1 MKITNQGKILVAGY
15 CAEGDEKKDNCFLAQ
30 FNNDGSIDTNFGNNG
45 KVITDVD
52 SFYQSYINSIALEP
66 DGSIITAGSAKYIP
80 NSKQDQI
87 LLAKYT
93 VDGKLE
99 TNFGTKGLVFTDVGS
114 DADYGYA
121 VALQNDEKI
130 VVAGSA
136 NYLIQDST
144 AMVIVRYNNDG
155 SLDKS
160 FNNTATLSV
169 FFGNDN
175 AVANSLLI
183 QPNGNILLGGGK
195 APDYSSPPNYAAADF
210 ALASVTKYGK
220 IDSSFGMNGLVTTDF
235 SGLQEECK
243 ALALQQDGNII
254 AAGGSVDVTN
264 RITYITLARYNGVL
278 TQKQILITKI
288 RHWIQHH
295 NGIAWDYNNNISSYV
310 VQRSYDGIHFSSIKR
325 INANNNSNYT
335 FEDPSPLNSTIY
347 YRLQTTSTS
356 NAVTNSNVIAITND
370 NNTVT
375 ISPNPASSSLRI
387 DGLSSTQKTK
397 LAVINFSGNTKLQT
411 EVNTNSYDLD
421 LSSFQPGN
429 YILKLETKDD
439 IITKKFVKE

>member
-1 MKITNQGKILVAGY
+1 
-15 CAEGDEKKDNCFLAQ
+15 
-30 FNNDGSIDTNFGNNG
+30 
-45 KVITDVD
+45 
-52 SFYQSYINSIALEP
+52 
-66 DGSIITAGSAKYIP
+66 
-80 NSKQDQI
+80 
-87 LLAKYT
+87 
-93 VDGKLE
+93 
-99 TNFGTKGLVFTDVGS
+99 
-114 DADYGYA
+114 
-121 VALQNDEKI
+121 
-130 VVAGSA
+130 
-136 NYLIQDST
+136 
-144 AMVIVRYNNDG
+144 
-155 SLDKS
+155 
-160 FNNTATLSV
+160 
-169 FFGNDN
+169 
-175 AVANSLLI
+175 
-183 QPNGNILLGGGK
+183 
-195 APDYSSPPNYAAADF
+195 
-210 ALASVTKYGK
+210 
-220 IDSSFGMNGLVTTDF
+220 
-235 SGLQEECK
+235 
-243 ALALQQDGNII
+243 
-254 AAGGSVDVTN
+254 
-264 RITYITLARYNGVL
+264 
-278 TQKQILITKI
+278 
-288 RHWIQHH
+288 
-295 NGIAWDYNNNISSYV
+295 